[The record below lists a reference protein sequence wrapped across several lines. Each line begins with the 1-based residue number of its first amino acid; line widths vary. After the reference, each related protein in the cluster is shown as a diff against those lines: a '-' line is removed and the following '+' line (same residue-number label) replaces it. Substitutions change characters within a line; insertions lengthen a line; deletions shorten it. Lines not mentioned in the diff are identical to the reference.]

1 MAATCWVSRSFNVKI
16 YIPMFDSRRLQL
28 SALLSGPL
36 FPLMSFCAQST
47 SSYLSEP
54 VFFFGNVII
63 KVKTGVVEELLG
75 ADLMEH
81 NILHKGIGVTETL
94 DTLAR
99 FKLVICSNRRSI
111 TKVSKQ

>member
-1 MAATCWVSRSFNVKI
+1 
-16 YIPMFDSRRLQL
+16 MFDSRRLQL

-36 FPLMSFCAQST
+36 FPLMSFCDQST

-54 VFFFGNVII
+54 VRFSFFGNVII
-63 KVKTGVVEELLG
+63 KVETGVVEELLG

-99 FKLVICSNRRSI
+99 FTLVICSNRQSI